1 MSKRRLLLL
10 GTPGAGKGTQAV
22 RLVEKYGIP
31 QISTGDML
39 RTAVN
44 AKTPLG
50 LKAKGLMDAGELV
63 PDDVVIG
70 IAAERL
76 AEDDV
81 KHGFV
86 LDGFPRTVAQA
97 DALAEI
103 LQVHGSGLDLCVAI
117 TIDED
122 AVVGR
127 LLKRAELEA
136 RPDDTQDVIRGRMVV
151 YRESTAP
158 LLDYYRERGILVE
171 IDGMGTVEE
180 VEQRIQEALGG

>member
-10 GTPGAGKGTQAV
+10 GAPGAGKGTQAV

-39 RTAVN
+39 RAAV
-44 AKTPLG
+44 AAETPLG

-63 PDDVVIG
+63 RDDVVIG

-76 AEDDV
+76 AEDDA
-81 KHGFV
+81 KQGFV

-97 DALAEI
+97 DALASI
-103 LQVHGSGLDLCVAI
+103 LQSYGSGVDLCVAI
-117 TIDED
+117 TVDED
-122 AVVGR
+122 AVVDR
-127 LLKRAELEA
+127 LLKREELEG
-136 RPDDTQDVIRGRMVV
+136 RPDDTQDVIRERMVV

-171 IDGMGTVEE
+171 IDGMGTMEE
-180 VEQRIQEALGG
+180 VEQRIQEALGS